1 MLANAPFFYLLPVLR
16 PPPPP
21 PQQKKNGNDLVKD
34 FYKDLNIRTW
44 FQLKPTTEDIIL
56 KLLKKIDISKAADI
70 DNLPGRF

>member
-1 MLANAPFFYLLPVLR
+1 MAKTLVQKLPR
-16 PPPPP
+16 PPT
-21 PQQKKNGNDLVKD
+21 QQQKNGNDLVKD